1 MKKLFLLSML
11 VLSIFLGQA
20 ATEPTTTYAADC
32 YAGADEYGN
41 ILWIDSNSIEVHC
54 MNLRCRTVMT
64 SSDGRRLDTDYYHF
78 QREKGTNNWYYTN
91 KQFSQWRYVGNDLA
105 AQVILN
111 YVRSRCEQ

>member
-20 ATEPTTTYAADC
+20 VTEPTTTFAADC

-41 ILWIDSNSIEVHC
+41 VFWVDSDSIEVHC
-54 MNLRCRTVMT
+54 MDIRCRTVMT
-64 SSDGRRLDTDYYHF
+64 TPNGRRLDTDYYHF
-78 QREKGTNNWYYTN
+78 RREKGTDNWYYTN
-91 KQFSQWRYVGNDLA
+91 KQFSNWTSVRFDLA
-105 AQVILN
+105 PQVILN